1 MSAHKRSS
9 YRYFHEVYQC
19 HLCNGTYGPR
29 DKEDL
34 DLAAY
39 WFGQYRY
46 QGPSFVLRHRRFNG
60 YW

>member
-1 MSAHKRSS
+1 MGAHKRSS
-9 YRYFHEVYQC
+9 YRYFHEVHQC

-39 WFGQYRY
+39 
-46 QGPSFVLRHRRFNG
+46 
-60 YW
+60 